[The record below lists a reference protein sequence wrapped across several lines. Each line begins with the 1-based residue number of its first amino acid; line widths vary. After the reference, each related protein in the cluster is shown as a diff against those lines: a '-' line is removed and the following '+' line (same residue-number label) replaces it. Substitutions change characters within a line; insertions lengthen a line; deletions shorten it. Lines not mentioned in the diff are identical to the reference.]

1 MTKADVILQK
11 LAGLGSVM
19 DKLPKSL
26 RRGIMGAI
34 AAGSLS
40 VGAKAA
46 EGGKWI
52 DVNTPTL
59 ARRAAE
65 MTGGDVFKGTMNWK
79 APHSGKQQI
88 KLRLATGSEPD
99 SLMNTSS
106 SFKETITANPN
117 NTTTTRRIS
126 SFRN

>member
-1 MTKADVILQK
+1 MTKADIVLQK
-11 LAGLGSVM
+11 LAGVGSIM

-26 RRGIMGAI
+26 RRGIMGVT

-46 EGGKWI
+46 EGGKWVETAA
-52 DVNTPTL
+52 DT
-59 ARRAAE
+59 RRVVE
-65 MTGGDVFKGTMNWK
+65 MTGGNVMRGIPNFK

-99 SLMNTSS
+99 SLINTSS
-106 SFKETITANPN
+106 THKEIITANPR
-117 NTTTTRRIS
+117 NTEITRKIT